1 MLSINSLLADL
12 SDNHITI
19 HINIKYSTLIKDF
32 YAYHPIC
39 HHKVKSLGTDEHVI
53 MLKMG

>member
-1 MLSINSLLADL
+1 MLSINSLLADF